1 MEEKIQSHSLCLEEQ
16 KKLTVNGVISVDS
29 FSEQSITATLIRNKL
44 TIGGEG
50 LKIVA
55 FSKNTGAEAGFKS
68 WIAQNCGTDW
78 GDGYGNDFCTDYGTT
93 NRTTN
98 RTTNL
103 AKNIPHGTSQL
114 AELGNFIKDVMD
126 IRSGIEHDAKYHVE
140 YNGESNGESNVEYN
154 VSGSEL
160 KSTDTYSYQ
169 KPLKTK
175 GTKTRIN
182 IGKKVEKESVKKES
196 TDKKSVKD
204 TGIAKRYVSVKTNFA
219 YWAGAV
225 ANLSADIQLHRK
237 LSLEL
242 PFDWSLWDIEREH
255 GVRLVLFQPEVRW
268 WMKNVGKGHFVGVH
282 AHAGVFNVKW
292 KDIRYQTAGRPLL
305 GAGLTYGYSL
315 PFSEHWGAEFLLGVG
330 YANMKFDE
338 FYNIDNGA
346 KICTDE
352 LNYWGITK
360 LGISL
365 VYRF

>member
-1 MEEKIQSHSLCLEEQ
+1 MKYNMIANLLFLSVFMTFSCSEKQQIKSEHISLAME
-16 KKLTVNGVISVDS
+16 KKSTSDTDS
-29 FSEQSITATLIRNKL
+29 FYNATASFTTESEIMVDNNSLL
-44 TIGGEG
+44 
-50 LKIVA
+50 
-55 FSKNTGAEAGFKS
+55 S
-68 WIAQNCGTDW
+68 
-78 GDGYGNDFCTDYGTT
+78 
-93 NRTTN
+93 
-98 RTTNL
+98 
-103 AKNIPHGTSQL
+103 
-114 AELGNFIKDVMD
+114 
-126 IRSGIEHDAKYHVE
+126 
-140 YNGESNGESNVEYN
+140 ESNEIISNEISSIKEEEVIEESNVEYN

>member
-1 MEEKIQSHSLCLEEQ
+1 MKMKYNMIANLLFLSVFMTFSCSEKQQIKSEHISLAMEEKSTSD
-16 KKLTVNGVISVDS
+16 TDS
-29 FSEQSITATLIRNKL
+29 FYNAAASFTTESEIMVDKNSLLSENNEIISNEISSIK
-44 TIGGEG
+44 EEE
-50 LKIVA
+50 V
-55 FSKNTGAEAGFKS
+55 
-68 WIAQNCGTDW
+68 
-78 GDGYGNDFCTDYGTT
+78 
-93 NRTTN
+93 
-98 RTTNL
+98 
-103 AKNIPHGTSQL
+103 
-114 AELGNFIKDVMD
+114 
-126 IRSGIEHDAKYHVE
+126 IE
-140 YNGESNGESNVEYN
+140 ESNVEYN

>member
-1 MEEKIQSHSLCLEEQ
+1 MKYNMIANLLFLSVFMTFSCSEKQQIKSEHISLAMEEKSTSD
-16 KKLTVNGVISVDS
+16 TDS
-29 FSEQSITATLIRNKL
+29 FYNATASFTTESEIMVDNNSLL
-44 TIGGEG
+44 
-50 LKIVA
+50 
-55 FSKNTGAEAGFKS
+55 S
-68 WIAQNCGTDW
+68 
-78 GDGYGNDFCTDYGTT
+78 
-93 NRTTN
+93 
-98 RTTNL
+98 
-103 AKNIPHGTSQL
+103 
-114 AELGNFIKDVMD
+114 
-126 IRSGIEHDAKYHVE
+126 
-140 YNGESNGESNVEYN
+140 ESNEIISNEISSIKEEEVIEESNVEYN

>member
-1 MEEKIQSHSLCLEEQ
+1 MKYNMIANLLFLSVFMTFSCSEKQQIKSEHISLAMEEKSTSD
-16 KKLTVNGVISVDS
+16 TDS
-29 FSEQSITATLIRNKL
+29 FYNAAASFTTESEIMVDNNSLLSENNEIISNEISSIK
-44 TIGGEG
+44 EE
-50 LKIVA
+50 
-55 FSKNTGAEAGFKS
+55 EA
-68 WIAQNCGTDW
+68 
-78 GDGYGNDFCTDYGTT
+78 
-93 NRTTN
+93 
-98 RTTNL
+98 
-103 AKNIPHGTSQL
+103 
-114 AELGNFIKDVMD
+114 
-126 IRSGIEHDAKYHVE
+126 IE
-140 YNGESNGESNVEYN
+140 ESNVEYN

>member
-1 MEEKIQSHSLCLEEQ
+1 MKYNMIANLLFLSVFMTFSCSEKQQIKSEHISLAMEEKS
-16 KKLTVNGVISVDS
+16 ISDTDS
-29 FSEQSITATLIRNKL
+29 FYNAASFTTESEIMVDNNSLLSENNEIISNEISSIK
-44 TIGGEG
+44 EEE
-50 LKIVA
+50 V
-55 FSKNTGAEAGFKS
+55 
-68 WIAQNCGTDW
+68 
-78 GDGYGNDFCTDYGTT
+78 
-93 NRTTN
+93 
-98 RTTNL
+98 
-103 AKNIPHGTSQL
+103 
-114 AELGNFIKDVMD
+114 
-126 IRSGIEHDAKYHVE
+126 IE
-140 YNGESNGESNVEYN
+140 ESNVEYN

-204 TGIAKRYVSVKTNFA
+204 TGIAKRYVLVKTNFA

-268 WMKNVGKGHFVGVH
+268 WMENVGKGHFVGVH

>member
-1 MEEKIQSHSLCLEEQ
+1 MKMKYNMIANLLFLSVFMTFSCSEKQQIKSEHISLAMEEKSTSD
-16 KKLTVNGVISVDS
+16 TDS
-29 FSEQSITATLIRNKL
+29 FYNAAASFTTESEIMVDNNSLLSENNEIISNEISSIK
-44 TIGGEG
+44 EEE
-50 LKIVA
+50 V
-55 FSKNTGAEAGFKS
+55 
-68 WIAQNCGTDW
+68 
-78 GDGYGNDFCTDYGTT
+78 
-93 NRTTN
+93 
-98 RTTNL
+98 
-103 AKNIPHGTSQL
+103 
-114 AELGNFIKDVMD
+114 
-126 IRSGIEHDAKYHVE
+126 IE
-140 YNGESNGESNVEYN
+140 ESNVEYN

-268 WMKNVGKGHFVGVH
+268 WMENVGKGHFVGVH

>member
-1 MEEKIQSHSLCLEEQ
+1 MKMKYNMIANLLFLSVFMTFSCSEKQQIKSEHISLAMEEKSTSD
-16 KKLTVNGVISVDS
+16 TDS
-29 FSEQSITATLIRNKL
+29 FYNAAASFTTESEIMVDNNSLLSENNEIISNEISSIK
-44 TIGGEG
+44 EEE
-50 LKIVA
+50 V
-55 FSKNTGAEAGFKS
+55 
-68 WIAQNCGTDW
+68 
-78 GDGYGNDFCTDYGTT
+78 
-93 NRTTN
+93 
-98 RTTNL
+98 
-103 AKNIPHGTSQL
+103 
-114 AELGNFIKDVMD
+114 
-126 IRSGIEHDAKYHVE
+126 IE
-140 YNGESNGESNVEYN
+140 ESNVEYN

>member
-1 MEEKIQSHSLCLEEQ
+1 MKMKYNMIANLLFLSVFMTFSCSEKQQIKSEHISLAMEEKS
-16 KKLTVNGVISVDS
+16 ISDTDS
-29 FSEQSITATLIRNKL
+29 FYNAAASFFTTESEIMVDNNSLLSENNEIISNEISSIK
-44 TIGGEG
+44 EEE
-50 LKIVA
+50 V
-55 FSKNTGAEAGFKS
+55 
-68 WIAQNCGTDW
+68 
-78 GDGYGNDFCTDYGTT
+78 
-93 NRTTN
+93 
-98 RTTNL
+98 
-103 AKNIPHGTSQL
+103 
-114 AELGNFIKDVMD
+114 
-126 IRSGIEHDAKYHVE
+126 IE
-140 YNGESNGESNVEYN
+140 ESNVEYN

>member
-1 MEEKIQSHSLCLEEQ
+1 MKYNMIANLLFLSVFMTFSCSEKQQIKSEHISLAMEEKSTSD
-16 KKLTVNGVISVDS
+16 TDS
-29 FSEQSITATLIRNKL
+29 FYNAASFTTESEIMVDNNSLLSENNEIISNEISSIK
-44 TIGGEG
+44 EEE
-50 LKIVA
+50 V
-55 FSKNTGAEAGFKS
+55 
-68 WIAQNCGTDW
+68 
-78 GDGYGNDFCTDYGTT
+78 
-93 NRTTN
+93 
-98 RTTNL
+98 
-103 AKNIPHGTSQL
+103 
-114 AELGNFIKDVMD
+114 
-126 IRSGIEHDAKYHVE
+126 IE
-140 YNGESNGESNVEYN
+140 ESNVEYN
-154 VSGSEL
+154 VSGSKL

-268 WMKNVGKGHFVGVH
+268 WMENVGKGHFVGVH

>member
-1 MEEKIQSHSLCLEEQ
+1 MKMKYNMIANLLFLSVFMTFSCSEKQQIKSEHISLAMEEKSTSD
-16 KKLTVNGVISVDS
+16 TDS
-29 FSEQSITATLIRNKL
+29 FYNATASFTTESEIMVDNNSLLSENNEIISNEISSIK
-44 TIGGEG
+44 EEE
-50 LKIVA
+50 V
-55 FSKNTGAEAGFKS
+55 
-68 WIAQNCGTDW
+68 
-78 GDGYGNDFCTDYGTT
+78 
-93 NRTTN
+93 
-98 RTTNL
+98 
-103 AKNIPHGTSQL
+103 
-114 AELGNFIKDVMD
+114 
-126 IRSGIEHDAKYHVE
+126 IE
-140 YNGESNGESNVEYN
+140 ESNVEYN

-268 WMKNVGKGHFVGVH
+268 WMENVGKGHFVGVH

>member
-1 MEEKIQSHSLCLEEQ
+1 MKMKYNMIANLLFLSVFMTFSCSEKQQIKSEHISLAMEEKSTSD
-16 KKLTVNGVISVDS
+16 TDS
-29 FSEQSITATLIRNKL
+29 FYNAAASFTTESEIMVDKNSLLSENNEIISNEISSIK
-44 TIGGEG
+44 EE
-50 LKIVA
+50 KV
-55 FSKNTGAEAGFKS
+55 
-68 WIAQNCGTDW
+68 
-78 GDGYGNDFCTDYGTT
+78 
-93 NRTTN
+93 
-98 RTTNL
+98 
-103 AKNIPHGTSQL
+103 
-114 AELGNFIKDVMD
+114 
-126 IRSGIEHDAKYHVE
+126 IE
-140 YNGESNGESNVEYN
+140 ESNVEYN

-237 LSLEL
+237 FSLEL

>member
-1 MEEKIQSHSLCLEEQ
+1 MKMKYNMIANLLFLSVFMTFSCSEKQQIKSEHISLAMEEKS
-16 KKLTVNGVISVDS
+16 ISDTDS
-29 FSEQSITATLIRNKL
+29 FYNAASFTTESEIMVDNNSLLSENNEIISNEISSIK
-44 TIGGEG
+44 EEE
-50 LKIVA
+50 V
-55 FSKNTGAEAGFKS
+55 
-68 WIAQNCGTDW
+68 
-78 GDGYGNDFCTDYGTT
+78 
-93 NRTTN
+93 
-98 RTTNL
+98 
-103 AKNIPHGTSQL
+103 
-114 AELGNFIKDVMD
+114 
-126 IRSGIEHDAKYHVE
+126 IE
-140 YNGESNGESNVEYN
+140 ESNVEYN

-204 TGIAKRYVSVKTNFA
+204 TGIAKRYVLVKTNFA

-268 WMKNVGKGHFVGVH
+268 WMENVGKGHFVGVH

>member
-1 MEEKIQSHSLCLEEQ
+1 MKYNMIANLLFLSVFMTFSCSEKQQIKSEHISLAMEEKSTSD
-16 KKLTVNGVISVDS
+16 TDS
-29 FSEQSITATLIRNKL
+29 FYNAAASFTTESEIMVDNNSLLSENNEIISNEISSIK
-44 TIGGEG
+44 EEE
-50 LKIVA
+50 V
-55 FSKNTGAEAGFKS
+55 
-68 WIAQNCGTDW
+68 
-78 GDGYGNDFCTDYGTT
+78 
-93 NRTTN
+93 
-98 RTTNL
+98 
-103 AKNIPHGTSQL
+103 
-114 AELGNFIKDVMD
+114 
-126 IRSGIEHDAKYHVE
+126 IE
-140 YNGESNGESNVEYN
+140 ESNVEYN

>member
-1 MEEKIQSHSLCLEEQ
+1 MKMKYNMIANLLFLSVFMTFSCSEKQQIKSEHISLAMEEKSTSD
-16 KKLTVNGVISVDS
+16 TDS
-29 FSEQSITATLIRNKL
+29 FYNATASFTTESEIMVDNNSLLSENNEIISNEISSIK
-44 TIGGEG
+44 EEE
-50 LKIVA
+50 V
-55 FSKNTGAEAGFKS
+55 
-68 WIAQNCGTDW
+68 
-78 GDGYGNDFCTDYGTT
+78 
-93 NRTTN
+93 
-98 RTTNL
+98 
-103 AKNIPHGTSQL
+103 
-114 AELGNFIKDVMD
+114 
-126 IRSGIEHDAKYHVE
+126 IE
-140 YNGESNGESNVEYN
+140 ESNVEYN

>member
-1 MEEKIQSHSLCLEEQ
+1 MKMKYNMIANLLFLSVFMTFSCSEKQQIKSEHISLAMEEKSTSD
-16 KKLTVNGVISVDS
+16 TDS
-29 FSEQSITATLIRNKL
+29 FYNAAASFTTESEIMVDKNSLLSENNEIISNEISSIK
-44 TIGGEG
+44 EEE
-50 LKIVA
+50 V
-55 FSKNTGAEAGFKS
+55 
-68 WIAQNCGTDW
+68 
-78 GDGYGNDFCTDYGTT
+78 
-93 NRTTN
+93 
-98 RTTNL
+98 
-103 AKNIPHGTSQL
+103 
-114 AELGNFIKDVMD
+114 
-126 IRSGIEHDAKYHVE
+126 IE
-140 YNGESNGESNVEYN
+140 ESNVEYN

-237 LSLEL
+237 FSLEL

>member
-1 MEEKIQSHSLCLEEQ
+1 MKYNMIANLLFLSVFMTFSCSEKQQIKSEHISLAMEEKSTSD
-16 KKLTVNGVISVDS
+16 TDS
-29 FSEQSITATLIRNKL
+29 FYNAASFTTESEIMVDNNSLLSENNEIISNEISSIK
-44 TIGGEG
+44 EEE
-50 LKIVA
+50 V
-55 FSKNTGAEAGFKS
+55 
-68 WIAQNCGTDW
+68 
-78 GDGYGNDFCTDYGTT
+78 
-93 NRTTN
+93 
-98 RTTNL
+98 
-103 AKNIPHGTSQL
+103 
-114 AELGNFIKDVMD
+114 
-126 IRSGIEHDAKYHVE
+126 IE
-140 YNGESNGESNVEYN
+140 ESNVEYN

>member
-1 MEEKIQSHSLCLEEQ
+1 MKYNMIANLLFLSVFMTFSCSEKQQIKSEHISLAMEEKSTSD
-16 KKLTVNGVISVDS
+16 TDS
-29 FSEQSITATLIRNKL
+29 FYNATASFTTESEIMVDNNSLLSENNEIISNEISSIK
-44 TIGGEG
+44 EEE
-50 LKIVA
+50 V
-55 FSKNTGAEAGFKS
+55 
-68 WIAQNCGTDW
+68 
-78 GDGYGNDFCTDYGTT
+78 
-93 NRTTN
+93 
-98 RTTNL
+98 
-103 AKNIPHGTSQL
+103 
-114 AELGNFIKDVMD
+114 
-126 IRSGIEHDAKYHVE
+126 IE
-140 YNGESNGESNVEYN
+140 ESNVEYN
-154 VSGSEL
+154 VSGSKL

>member
-1 MEEKIQSHSLCLEEQ
+1 MKMKYNMIANLLFLSVFMTFSCSEKQQIKSEHISLAMEEKSTSD
-16 KKLTVNGVISVDS
+16 TDS
-29 FSEQSITATLIRNKL
+29 FYNAASFTTESEIMVDNNSLLSENNEIISNEISSIK
-44 TIGGEG
+44 EEE
-50 LKIVA
+50 V
-55 FSKNTGAEAGFKS
+55 
-68 WIAQNCGTDW
+68 
-78 GDGYGNDFCTDYGTT
+78 
-93 NRTTN
+93 
-98 RTTNL
+98 
-103 AKNIPHGTSQL
+103 
-114 AELGNFIKDVMD
+114 
-126 IRSGIEHDAKYHVE
+126 IE
-140 YNGESNGESNVEYN
+140 ESNVEYN

>member
-1 MEEKIQSHSLCLEEQ
+1 MKYNMIANLLFLSVFMTFSCSEKQQIKSEHISLAMEEKSTSD
-16 KKLTVNGVISVDS
+16 TDS
-29 FSEQSITATLIRNKL
+29 FYNAAASFTTEPEIMVDKNSLLSENNEIISNEISSIK
-44 TIGGEG
+44 EE
-50 LKIVA
+50 KV
-55 FSKNTGAEAGFKS
+55 
-68 WIAQNCGTDW
+68 
-78 GDGYGNDFCTDYGTT
+78 
-93 NRTTN
+93 
-98 RTTNL
+98 
-103 AKNIPHGTSQL
+103 
-114 AELGNFIKDVMD
+114 
-126 IRSGIEHDAKYHVE
+126 IE
-140 YNGESNGESNVEYN
+140 ESNVEYN

-268 WMKNVGKGHFVGVH
+268 WMENVGKGHFVGVH

>member
-1 MEEKIQSHSLCLEEQ
+1 MKMKYNMIANLLFLSVFMTFSCNEKQQIKSEHISLAMEEKSTSD
-16 KKLTVNGVISVDS
+16 TDS
-29 FSEQSITATLIRNKL
+29 FYNATASFTTESEIMVDNNSLL
-44 TIGGEG
+44 
-50 LKIVA
+50 
-55 FSKNTGAEAGFKS
+55 S
-68 WIAQNCGTDW
+68 
-78 GDGYGNDFCTDYGTT
+78 
-93 NRTTN
+93 
-98 RTTNL
+98 
-103 AKNIPHGTSQL
+103 
-114 AELGNFIKDVMD
+114 
-126 IRSGIEHDAKYHVE
+126 
-140 YNGESNGESNVEYN
+140 ESNEIISNEISSIKEEEVIEESNVEYN
-154 VSGSEL
+154 VSGSKL

-169 KPLKTK
+169 KPFKTK

-282 AHAGVFNVKW
+282 AHVGVFNVKW

-305 GAGLTYGYSL
+305 GSGLTYGYSL

>member
-1 MEEKIQSHSLCLEEQ
+1 MKYNMIANLLFLSVFMTFSCSEKQQIKSEHISLAMEEKSTSD
-16 KKLTVNGVISVDS
+16 TDS
-29 FSEQSITATLIRNKL
+29 FYNATASFTTESEIMVDNNSLLSENNEIISNEISSIK
-44 TIGGEG
+44 EEE
-50 LKIVA
+50 V
-55 FSKNTGAEAGFKS
+55 
-68 WIAQNCGTDW
+68 
-78 GDGYGNDFCTDYGTT
+78 
-93 NRTTN
+93 
-98 RTTNL
+98 
-103 AKNIPHGTSQL
+103 
-114 AELGNFIKDVMD
+114 
-126 IRSGIEHDAKYHVE
+126 IE
-140 YNGESNGESNVEYN
+140 ESNVEYN
-154 VSGSEL
+154 VSGSKL

-268 WMKNVGKGHFVGVH
+268 WMENVGKGHFVGVH

>member
-1 MEEKIQSHSLCLEEQ
+1 MKMKYNMIANLLFLSVFMTFSCSEKQQIKSEHISLAMEEKSTSD
-16 KKLTVNGVISVDS
+16 TDS
-29 FSEQSITATLIRNKL
+29 FYNAASFTTESEIMVDNNSLLSENNEIISNEISSIK
-44 TIGGEG
+44 EEE
-50 LKIVA
+50 V
-55 FSKNTGAEAGFKS
+55 
-68 WIAQNCGTDW
+68 
-78 GDGYGNDFCTDYGTT
+78 
-93 NRTTN
+93 
-98 RTTNL
+98 
-103 AKNIPHGTSQL
+103 
-114 AELGNFIKDVMD
+114 
-126 IRSGIEHDAKYHVE
+126 IE
-140 YNGESNGESNVEYN
+140 ESNVEYN

-360 LGISL
+360 LGFSL

>member
-1 MEEKIQSHSLCLEEQ
+1 MKYNMIANLLFLSVFMTFSCSEKQQIKSEHISLAMEEKSTSD
-16 KKLTVNGVISVDS
+16 TDS
-29 FSEQSITATLIRNKL
+29 FYNAAASFTTESEIMVDKNSLLSENNEIISNEISSIK
-44 TIGGEG
+44 EEE
-50 LKIVA
+50 V
-55 FSKNTGAEAGFKS
+55 
-68 WIAQNCGTDW
+68 
-78 GDGYGNDFCTDYGTT
+78 
-93 NRTTN
+93 
-98 RTTNL
+98 
-103 AKNIPHGTSQL
+103 
-114 AELGNFIKDVMD
+114 
-126 IRSGIEHDAKYHVE
+126 IE
-140 YNGESNGESNVEYN
+140 ESNVEYN

>member
-1 MEEKIQSHSLCLEEQ
+1 MIANLLFLSVFMTFSCSEKQQIKSEHISLAMEEKSTSD
-16 KKLTVNGVISVDS
+16 TDS
-29 FSEQSITATLIRNKL
+29 FYNAAASFTTESEIMVDKNSLLSENNEIISNEISSIK
-44 TIGGEG
+44 EEE
-50 LKIVA
+50 V
-55 FSKNTGAEAGFKS
+55 
-68 WIAQNCGTDW
+68 
-78 GDGYGNDFCTDYGTT
+78 
-93 NRTTN
+93 
-98 RTTNL
+98 
-103 AKNIPHGTSQL
+103 
-114 AELGNFIKDVMD
+114 
-126 IRSGIEHDAKYHVE
+126 IE
-140 YNGESNGESNVEYN
+140 ESNVEYN

>member
-1 MEEKIQSHSLCLEEQ
+1 MKYNMIANLLFLSVFMTFSCSEKQQIKSEHISLAMEEKSTSD
-16 KKLTVNGVISVDS
+16 TDS
-29 FSEQSITATLIRNKL
+29 FYNATASFTTESEIMVDNNSLLSENNEIISNEISSIK
-44 TIGGEG
+44 EEE
-50 LKIVA
+50 V
-55 FSKNTGAEAGFKS
+55 
-68 WIAQNCGTDW
+68 
-78 GDGYGNDFCTDYGTT
+78 
-93 NRTTN
+93 
-98 RTTNL
+98 
-103 AKNIPHGTSQL
+103 
-114 AELGNFIKDVMD
+114 
-126 IRSGIEHDAKYHVE
+126 IE
-140 YNGESNGESNVEYN
+140 ESNVEYN

-268 WMKNVGKGHFVGVH
+268 WMENVGKGHFVGVH

>member
-1 MEEKIQSHSLCLEEQ
+1 MKYNMIANLLFLSVFMTFSCNEKQQIKSEHISLAMEEKSTSD
-16 KKLTVNGVISVDS
+16 TDS
-29 FSEQSITATLIRNKL
+29 FYNAASFTAESEIMVDNNSLL
-44 TIGGEG
+44 
-50 LKIVA
+50 
-55 FSKNTGAEAGFKS
+55 S
-68 WIAQNCGTDW
+68 
-78 GDGYGNDFCTDYGTT
+78 
-93 NRTTN
+93 
-98 RTTNL
+98 
-103 AKNIPHGTSQL
+103 
-114 AELGNFIKDVMD
+114 
-126 IRSGIEHDAKYHVE
+126 
-140 YNGESNGESNVEYN
+140 ESNEIISNEISSIKEEEVIEESNVEYN
-154 VSGSEL
+154 VSGSKL

-219 YWAGAV
+219 YWACAV

>member
-1 MEEKIQSHSLCLEEQ
+1 MKMKYNMIANLLFLSVFMTFSCSEKQQIKSEHISLAMEEKSTSD
-16 KKLTVNGVISVDS
+16 TDS
-29 FSEQSITATLIRNKL
+29 FYNAAASFTTEPEIMVDKNSLLSENNEIISNEISSIK
-44 TIGGEG
+44 EE
-50 LKIVA
+50 KV
-55 FSKNTGAEAGFKS
+55 
-68 WIAQNCGTDW
+68 
-78 GDGYGNDFCTDYGTT
+78 
-93 NRTTN
+93 
-98 RTTNL
+98 
-103 AKNIPHGTSQL
+103 
-114 AELGNFIKDVMD
+114 
-126 IRSGIEHDAKYHVE
+126 IE
-140 YNGESNGESNVEYN
+140 ESNVEYN

-225 ANLSADIQLHRK
+225 ANLSTDIQLHRK

-268 WMKNVGKGHFVGVH
+268 WMENVGKGHFVGVH

>member
-1 MEEKIQSHSLCLEEQ
+1 MKYNMIANLLFLSVFMTFSCSEKQQIKSEHISLAMEEKSTSD
-16 KKLTVNGVISVDS
+16 TDS
-29 FSEQSITATLIRNKL
+29 FYNAAASFTTESEIMVDKNSLLSENNEIISNEISSIK
-44 TIGGEG
+44 EE
-50 LKIVA
+50 KV
-55 FSKNTGAEAGFKS
+55 
-68 WIAQNCGTDW
+68 
-78 GDGYGNDFCTDYGTT
+78 
-93 NRTTN
+93 
-98 RTTNL
+98 
-103 AKNIPHGTSQL
+103 
-114 AELGNFIKDVMD
+114 
-126 IRSGIEHDAKYHVE
+126 IE
-140 YNGESNGESNVEYN
+140 ESNVEYN

-268 WMKNVGKGHFVGVH
+268 WMENVGKGHFVGVH

>member
-1 MEEKIQSHSLCLEEQ
+1 MKMKYNMIANLLFLSVFMTFSCSEKQQIKSEHISLAMEEKSTSD
-16 KKLTVNGVISVDS
+16 TDS
-29 FSEQSITATLIRNKL
+29 FYNATASFTTESEIMVDNNSLL
-44 TIGGEG
+44 
-50 LKIVA
+50 
-55 FSKNTGAEAGFKS
+55 S
-68 WIAQNCGTDW
+68 
-78 GDGYGNDFCTDYGTT
+78 
-93 NRTTN
+93 
-98 RTTNL
+98 
-103 AKNIPHGTSQL
+103 
-114 AELGNFIKDVMD
+114 
-126 IRSGIEHDAKYHVE
+126 
-140 YNGESNGESNVEYN
+140 ESNEIISNEISSIKEEEVIEESNVEYN

-196 TDKKSVKD
+196 IDKKSVKD

-242 PFDWSLWDIEREH
+242 PFDWSLWDIERKH

>member
-1 MEEKIQSHSLCLEEQ
+1 MKYNMIANLLFLSVFMTFSCSEKQQIKSEHISLAMEEKSTSD
-16 KKLTVNGVISVDS
+16 TDS
-29 FSEQSITATLIRNKL
+29 FYNAAASFTTESEIMVDKNSLLSENNEIISNEISSIK
-44 TIGGEG
+44 EE
-50 LKIVA
+50 KV
-55 FSKNTGAEAGFKS
+55 
-68 WIAQNCGTDW
+68 
-78 GDGYGNDFCTDYGTT
+78 
-93 NRTTN
+93 
-98 RTTNL
+98 
-103 AKNIPHGTSQL
+103 
-114 AELGNFIKDVMD
+114 
-126 IRSGIEHDAKYHVE
+126 IE
-140 YNGESNGESNVEYN
+140 ESNVEYN

-237 LSLEL
+237 FSLEL

-268 WMKNVGKGHFVGVH
+268 WMKNVGKGHFVGIH

>member
-1 MEEKIQSHSLCLEEQ
+1 MKMKYNMIANLLFLSVFMTFSCSEKQQIKSEHISLAMEEKSTSD
-16 KKLTVNGVISVDS
+16 TDS
-29 FSEQSITATLIRNKL
+29 FYNAASFTTESEIMVDNNSLL
-44 TIGGEG
+44 
-50 LKIVA
+50 
-55 FSKNTGAEAGFKS
+55 S
-68 WIAQNCGTDW
+68 
-78 GDGYGNDFCTDYGTT
+78 
-93 NRTTN
+93 
-98 RTTNL
+98 
-103 AKNIPHGTSQL
+103 
-114 AELGNFIKDVMD
+114 
-126 IRSGIEHDAKYHVE
+126 
-140 YNGESNGESNVEYN
+140 ESNEIISNEISSIKEEEVIEESNVEYN
-154 VSGSEL
+154 VSGSKL

-237 LSLEL
+237 FSLEL

-305 GAGLTYGYSL
+305 GAGLTYG
-315 PFSEHWGAEFLLGVG
+315 
-330 YANMKFDE
+330 
-338 FYNIDNGA
+338 
-346 KICTDE
+346 
-352 LNYWGITK
+352 LNSIT
-360 LGISL
+360 LTMVL
-365 VYRF
+365 RYVRMN

>member
-1 MEEKIQSHSLCLEEQ
+1 MKYNMIANLLFLSVFMTFSCNEKQQIKSEHISLAMEEKSTSD
-16 KKLTVNGVISVDS
+16 TDS
-29 FSEQSITATLIRNKL
+29 FYNATASFTTESEIMVDNNSLL
-44 TIGGEG
+44 
-50 LKIVA
+50 
-55 FSKNTGAEAGFKS
+55 S
-68 WIAQNCGTDW
+68 
-78 GDGYGNDFCTDYGTT
+78 
-93 NRTTN
+93 
-98 RTTNL
+98 
-103 AKNIPHGTSQL
+103 
-114 AELGNFIKDVMD
+114 
-126 IRSGIEHDAKYHVE
+126 
-140 YNGESNGESNVEYN
+140 ESNEIISNEISSIKEEEVIEESNVEYN
-154 VSGSEL
+154 VSGSKL

-196 TDKKSVKD
+196 TDKKSVKN

-242 PFDWSLWDIEREH
+242 PFDWSLWDIERVH

>member
-1 MEEKIQSHSLCLEEQ
+1 MKMKYNMIANLLFLSVFMTFSCSEKQQIKSEHISLAMEEKSTSD
-16 KKLTVNGVISVDS
+16 TDS
-29 FSEQSITATLIRNKL
+29 FYNATASFTTESEIMVDNNSLLSENNEIISNEISSIK
-44 TIGGEG
+44 EEE
-50 LKIVA
+50 V
-55 FSKNTGAEAGFKS
+55 
-68 WIAQNCGTDW
+68 
-78 GDGYGNDFCTDYGTT
+78 
-93 NRTTN
+93 
-98 RTTNL
+98 
-103 AKNIPHGTSQL
+103 
-114 AELGNFIKDVMD
+114 
-126 IRSGIEHDAKYHVE
+126 IE
-140 YNGESNGESNVEYN
+140 ESNVEYN

-204 TGIAKRYVSVKTNFA
+204 TGIGKRYVSVKTNFA

-346 KICTDE
+346 KNCTDE

>member
-1 MEEKIQSHSLCLEEQ
+1 MKMKYNMIANLLFLSVFMTFSCSEKQQIKSEHISLAMEEKSTSD
-16 KKLTVNGVISVDS
+16 TDS
-29 FSEQSITATLIRNKL
+29 FYNAAASFTTESEIMVDNNSLLSENNEIISNEISSIK
-44 TIGGEG
+44 EE
-50 LKIVA
+50 
-55 FSKNTGAEAGFKS
+55 EA
-68 WIAQNCGTDW
+68 
-78 GDGYGNDFCTDYGTT
+78 
-93 NRTTN
+93 
-98 RTTNL
+98 
-103 AKNIPHGTSQL
+103 
-114 AELGNFIKDVMD
+114 
-126 IRSGIEHDAKYHVE
+126 IE
-140 YNGESNGESNVEYN
+140 ESNVEYN

-237 LSLEL
+237 FSLEL

>member
-1 MEEKIQSHSLCLEEQ
+1 MKMKYNMIANLLFLSVFMTFSCSEKQQIKSEHISLAMEEKSTSD
-16 KKLTVNGVISVDS
+16 TDS
-29 FSEQSITATLIRNKL
+29 FYNAASFTTESEIMVDNNSLL
-44 TIGGEG
+44 
-50 LKIVA
+50 
-55 FSKNTGAEAGFKS
+55 S
-68 WIAQNCGTDW
+68 
-78 GDGYGNDFCTDYGTT
+78 
-93 NRTTN
+93 
-98 RTTNL
+98 
-103 AKNIPHGTSQL
+103 
-114 AELGNFIKDVMD
+114 
-126 IRSGIEHDAKYHVE
+126 
-140 YNGESNGESNVEYN
+140 ESNEIISNEISSIKEEEVIEESNVEYN
-154 VSGSEL
+154 VSGSKL

-268 WMKNVGKGHFVGVH
+268 WMKNVDKGHFVGVH

>member
-1 MEEKIQSHSLCLEEQ
+1 MKYNMIANLLFLSVFMTFSCNEKQQIKSEHISLAMEEKSTSD
-16 KKLTVNGVISVDS
+16 TDS
-29 FSEQSITATLIRNKL
+29 FYNATASFTTESEIMVDNNSLLSENNEIISNEISSIK
-44 TIGGEG
+44 EEE
-50 LKIVA
+50 V
-55 FSKNTGAEAGFKS
+55 
-68 WIAQNCGTDW
+68 
-78 GDGYGNDFCTDYGTT
+78 
-93 NRTTN
+93 
-98 RTTNL
+98 
-103 AKNIPHGTSQL
+103 
-114 AELGNFIKDVMD
+114 
-126 IRSGIEHDAKYHVE
+126 IE
-140 YNGESNGESNVEYN
+140 ESNVEYN

>member
-1 MEEKIQSHSLCLEEQ
+1 MKMKYNMIANLLFLSVFMTFSCNEKQQIKSEHISLAMEEKSTSD
-16 KKLTVNGVISVDS
+16 TDS
-29 FSEQSITATLIRNKL
+29 FYNATASFTTESEIMVDNNSLLSENNEIISNEISSIK
-44 TIGGEG
+44 EEE
-50 LKIVA
+50 V
-55 FSKNTGAEAGFKS
+55 
-68 WIAQNCGTDW
+68 
-78 GDGYGNDFCTDYGTT
+78 
-93 NRTTN
+93 
-98 RTTNL
+98 
-103 AKNIPHGTSQL
+103 
-114 AELGNFIKDVMD
+114 
-126 IRSGIEHDAKYHVE
+126 IE
-140 YNGESNGESNVEYN
+140 ESNVEYN